1 MGKLLVAIAC
11 IGFVTLLLSS
21 TSLGDEQNQS
31 VEKTFARELREAG
44 DRPSQGPKN
53 KRKKGSKGSKGKR
66 NNGKKGARKSGNK
79 KKARKSQKSNGK
91 KGRKNNN
98 KRVKKN
104 GKPGTRTGQKGS
116 GCTRQ
121 TTSTFCP
128 TEKATSLKLLYNQ
141 VSNFKKQL
149 KRAENHAKIV
159 KKKKAKKDA
168 FQKDAAILTDVV
180 GGDLT
185 APSCLATAR
194 SASGAASQGSTLS
207 SCSSTIASSCEEITI
222 NSTLTGSCSDTM
234 TTFEAKVT
242 ECKGKA
248 SDSEECTCWT
258 EAVAMKSDI
267 SKCKASDEADAVK
280 TKKKTCLKTFGECK
294 KAQDA
299 AVEYTS
305 TCPSPSMTTKST
317 IMTTK
322 ASGRRSLAERFL
334 ARNMMK
340 REHNIVSA

>member
-1 MGKLLVAIAC
+1 MGGKLLLAIAC

-44 DRPSQGPKN
+44 DRPGRGPKN
-53 KRKKGSKGSKGKR
+53 KRKKSSGGRRK
-66 NNGKKGARKSGNK
+66 NGRKGARKSGNK
-79 KKARKSQKSNGK
+79 KKARKSQKTNGK

-98 KRVKKN
+98 KRTKKN

-116 GCTRQ
+116 GCARQ

-141 VSNFKKQL
+141 VTNFKKQL

-234 TTFEAKVT
+234 TAFDAKVT
-242 ECKGKA
+242 ECKDKA

-267 SKCKASDEADAVK
+267 SKCKASDEADTVK
-280 TKKKTCLKTFGECK
+280 AKKKTCLKTFGECK

-305 TCPSPSMTTKST
+305 TCPSKTTTTTKST

-322 ASGRRSLAERFL
+322 AAGRRSLAERFL
-334 ARNMMK
+334 ARNTMK